1 MELLDAC
8 HNSPLFLQNLMA
20 CFKEVI
26 LVTDVEG
33 NIFMANEAV
42 ETVLGYTS
50 RELVDKNLSLIFTPE
65 DLAYLYPNL
74 LQLGRKGEPFQ
85 GEVLLVK
92 KDSVRFF
99 AFITLRSFDDH
110 RLGKSLNFICIRDIH
125 TQKQFEI
132 ASTETNYEDLVKVA
146 NGVAHELRNPL
157 VGIGG
162 FVKRLS
168 DKCNAVPEH
177 TEYYDRIIRNVKKI
191 EIIVRK
197 VELLAKL
204 PKPSFRMEDMRAMI
218 EKGMQPYLPVL
229 EKRKIELKTLAD
241 RATLKLDG
249 ELIIRVFSILMD
261 NALDAMPGGG
271 SIMVHGV
278 TNNNHYEIDFSD
290 TGRGISSE
298 DLPFIFNPF
307 FSTKADGA
315 GIDLSVVKRIVER
328 HGGSIKV
335 RSEENRGARF
345 ILRFPL
351 ERRRAIRIS
360 RI

>member
-1 MELLDAC
+1 MELLEAC
-8 HNSPLFLQNLMA
+8 HDSPLFLRNLMA
-20 CFKEVI
+20 CFQEVI
-26 LVTDVEG
+26 LVTDGEG
-33 NIFMANEAV
+33 NILMANEAA
-42 ETVLGYTS
+42 EAILGYAPH
-50 RELVDKNLSLIFTPE
+50 ELNNKNLSLIFTPE
-65 DLAYLYPNL
+65 DLTYFYPNL
-74 LQLGRKGEPFQ
+74 LELTRKGESFQ

-92 KDSVRFF
+92 NDKVRFF
-99 AFITLRSFDDH
+99 AFITLRPFDDH
-110 RLGKSLNFICIRDIH
+110 RLGKSLNFVCIRDIH
-125 TQKQFEI
+125 AQKQLEI
-132 ASTETNYEDLVKVA
+132 TSAETNYEDLVKVA

-177 TEYYDRIIRNVKKI
+177 AEYYDRIIRNVKKI

-204 PKPSFRMEDMRAMI
+204 PKPSFRMEDMRAII
-218 EKGMQPYLPVL
+218 EKGVQPYLSVL
-229 EKRKIELKTLAD
+229 EKRKIDLKTLVD

-249 ELIIRVFSILMD
+249 ELIIRIFSILIE

-271 SIMVHGV
+271 SIVVHGV
-278 TNNNHYEIDFSD
+278 TNENHYKIAFSD

-335 RSEENRGARF
+335 RSEEGRGASF
-345 ILRFPL
+345 TLRFPL
-351 ERRRAIRIS
+351 ERRRAIRNS